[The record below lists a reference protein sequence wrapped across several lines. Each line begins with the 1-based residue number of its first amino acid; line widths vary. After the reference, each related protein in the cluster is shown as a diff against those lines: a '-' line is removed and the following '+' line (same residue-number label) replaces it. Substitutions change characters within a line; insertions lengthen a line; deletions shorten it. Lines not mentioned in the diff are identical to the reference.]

1 MKIPGVFPVALLAAA
16 YAFLQSL
23 ASGVSMLEFWWVPVA
38 VALLGVLLKWL
49 DVLRPVSIDMGM
61 RTIENDSKLRRFWLG

>member
-1 MKIPGVFPVALLAAA
+1 MKVPGVVATALIAAV

-23 ASGVSMLEFWWVPVA
+23 ASGVSVLEFWWVPVA

-49 DVLRPVSIDMGM
+49 DVRRSVSVEMGM
-61 RTIENDSKLRRFWLG
+61 RGTENDSKLRRFFLG